1 MIFGE
6 YWIIFMLWV
15 YNFTIPP
22 GTLKDSEKFKE
33 MLERMANESESEL
46 GPMDATTGVG
56 GPAEITPE
64 KATSNPAGYKKR
76 LCSDVEEGE
85 TEREEQ
91 TLIEQVK
98 SRSKLEF
105 QVFHFVQRPGH
116 VRESSYGTSPC

>member
-1 MIFGE
+1 MSFGE

-22 GTLKDSEKFKE
+22 GTLKDSETFKE

-46 GPMDATTGVG
+46 GPVDATTGVG

-64 KATSNPAGYKKR
+64 NATSNPAGYKKR

-116 VRESSYGTSPC
+116 V